1 MPLDALALRVISKES
16 RQLFYAA
23 KQYEPVI
30 SETKAG
36 DVPVPVAGSGIAAA
50 AAAERAS
57 AAAPLAC
64 LQLDRI
70 GRDRGWMPCQTNQTE
85 RAFLKP
91 FQIQTATQRGSDHP
105 DLSVETAYA

>member
-57 AAAPLAC
+57 AAGPDWPRPRPRARMDAMPDNATG
-64 LQLDRI
+64 I
-70 GRDRGWMPCQTNQTE
+70 GSP
-85 RAFLKP
+85 
-91 FQIQTATQRGSDHP
+91 IS
-105 DLSVETAYA
+105 